1 MMKLKKKIKKISYK
15 ITALILVVSIFI
27 CGCTPV
33 KNHGDN
39 VNDEKISFTGLDDSQ
54 LQDYVIEHLYS
65 GVNAEFTNDDYTIEE
80 ISTVYISKEY
90 IKESEYNA
98 KSNIYFGY
106 TLDEIEK
113 RFNGKKYVFTVGD
126 DNQTTV
132 IEFKKYEDQYRK
144 MLNNVVI
151 GSGVIII
158 CTTVSVATGGTVSIV
173 FAASA
178 KTAAEFALTSAAFS
192 GFISTAIE
200 YYKTGDFNKALEK
213 GGLDASE
220 SFKWGAIIGG
230 TTGGVTEYV
239 KQVSAAKNLKV
250 MSNQERGALSEA
262 RAQKKYGGKDQVSY
276 LNGQEVPVSVQGATR
291 PDLVRTVNG
300 KLEAIEVK
308 NYNLEGYLNR
318 ENLYTELNRQ
328 VTSRVN
334 NLPTGSTQRIVLDV
348 QGRNYSKSLIEQ
360 VKDGIWNACDD
371 VYPNIPIDIMS

>member
-1 MMKLKKKIKKISYK
+1 MLEIKNIKKS
-15 ITALILVVSIFI
+15 
-27 CGCTPV
+27 
-33 KNHGDN
+33 
-39 VNDEKISFTGLDDSQ
+39 
-54 LQDYVIEHLYS
+54 
-65 GVNAEFTNDDYTIEE
+65 
-80 ISTVYISKEY
+80 
-90 IKESEYNA
+90 
-98 KSNIYFGY
+98 
-106 TLDEIEK
+106 
-113 RFNGKKYVFTVGD
+113 
-126 DNQTTV
+126 
-132 IEFKKYEDQYRK
+132 
-144 MLNNVVI
+144 
-151 GSGVIII
+151 
-158 CTTVSVATGGTVSIV
+158 
-173 FAASA
+173 
-178 KTAAEFALTSAAFS
+178 
-192 GFISTAIE
+192 
-200 YYKTGDFNKALEK
+200 YKTGDFNKALEK

-250 MSNQERGALSEA
+250 MSSQERGALSEA

-276 LNGQEVPVSVQGATR
+276 LNGQEVPASVQGATR

-360 VKDGIWNACDD
+360 VKEGIWNACDD